1 MNVVSVSENT
11 VLILFDQ
18 TISNEVSQQ
27 VLQFSELVKAELP
40 AFIIDVV
47 PSYASIHIS
56 FNLREITHHNFI
68 EILSRLENEMIDI
81 DSPALDKHLIEIP
94 VYYGEE
100 VGFDLAEMSNNA
112 GICIEKIIQLHS
124 ETIYDVYALGFAPGF
139 AYLGKVSKRIATPRK
154 KSPRLKVPK
163 GSVGIADE
171 QTAIYPSDSPGGWN
185 IIGRTPVDL
194 VNYQHSP
201 PCLMQVGDR
210 IKFNPIEK
218 DEFLSLGGKI

>member
-1 MNVVSVSENT
+1 M
-11 VLILFDQ
+11 
-18 TISNEVSQQ
+18 
-27 VLQFSELVKAELP
+27 
-40 AFIIDVV
+40 
-47 PSYASIHIS
+47 
-56 FNLREITHHNFI
+56 
-68 EILSRLENEMIDI
+68 
-81 DSPALDKHLIEIP
+81 
-94 VYYGEE
+94 
-100 VGFDLAEMSNNA
+100 GFDLAEMSNID

-139 AYLGKVSKRIATPRK
+139 AYLGKVNKRIATPRK